1 MGTRIYVAPSIED
14 VVVHV
19 AVDAD
24 YIYYTA

>member
-1 MGTRIYVAPSIED
+1 MGTSIYVAPSIED

-19 AVDAD
+19 TVDAD